1 LSRYAPARIGVEP
14 FLAWREDQLR
24 LDRDGS
30 HHHRSAGGYQESA
43 MSWKK
48 PVIVEI
54 ALGAEINSY
63 ACAGRK

>member
-1 LSRYAPARIGVEP
+1 
-14 FLAWREDQLR
+14 
-24 LDRDGS
+24 
-30 HHHRSAGGYQESA
+30 

-63 ACAGRK
+63 ACAGKK